1 MECKLGRVEMRILV
15 IEDEKK
21 VSSFIKRGL
30 EQESY
35 AVDVAE
41 DGIEGQHM
49 AEVNEYD
56 AIILDIML
64 PKKNGLDVLKD
75 VKAAGVKTPI
85 ILLTARDTVDDRVK
99 GLDIG
104 ADDYLTKPFAFEELL
119 ARLRVLMRRGG
130 SGTPLLKFADLS
142 LDPATRRARRGET
155 EVELTVKEYAL
166 LEYLLRNPNRVLT
179 RTLIAEHVWDQSF
192 DSETN
197 VVDVYVNH
205 LRTKIDKDFPTK
217 LIHTVRGVGYV
228 LKYEND

>member
-1 MECKLGRVEMRILV
+1 MRILV

-21 VSSFIKRGL
+21 VAAFVKRGL

-35 AVDVAE
+35 AVDVVHDGEEGEHYAE
-41 DGIEGQHM
+41 I
-49 AEVNEYD
+49 NEYD

-64 PKKNGLDVLKD
+64 PKKNGLEVLKD
-75 VKAAGVKTPI
+75 LKERGIKAPV
-85 ILLTARDTVDDRVK
+85 ILLTARDTVEDRVK
-99 GLDIG
+99 GLNIG

-119 ARLRVLMRRGG
+119 ARLRVIMRRGTTA
-130 SGTPLLKFADLS
+130 TPMLKFADLS
-142 LDPATRRARRGET
+142 LDPATRKARRGDVEI
-155 EVELTVKEYAL
+155 ELTVKEYAL

-197 VVDVYVNH
+197 VVDVYINH
-205 LRTKIDKDFPTK
+205 LRSKIDKGPNK

-228 LKYEND
+228 LKEE

>member
-1 MECKLGRVEMRILV
+1 MRILI

-21 VSSFIKRGL
+21 VAAFIKRGL

-35 AVDVAE
+35 AVDVCS
-41 DGIEGQHM
+41 DGIEGEHF
-49 AEVNEYD
+49 AEINNYD

-64 PKKNGLDVLKD
+64 PKKSGLDVLKD
-75 VKAAGVKTPI
+75 IKTAGVKAPVL
-85 ILLTARDTVDDRVK
+85 LLTARDTIDDRVK
-99 GLDIG
+99 GLNVG

-119 ARLRVLMRRGG
+119 ARIRVLLRRGG
-130 SGTPLLKFADLS
+130 YGTPILKFADLT
-142 LDPATRRARRGET
+142 LDPASRKAKRGDV

-197 VVDVYVNH
+197 VVDVYINH
-205 LRTKIDKDFPTK
+205 LRAKIDKDFPVK
-217 LIHTVRGVGYV
+217 LIHTIRGVGYV
-228 LKYEND
+228 MKDE

>member
-1 MECKLGRVEMRILV
+1 MRILV
-15 IEDEKK
+15 VEDEKK
-21 VSSFIKRGL
+21 VAAFIKRGL

-35 AVDVAE
+35 AVDVVE
-41 DGIEGQHM
+41 DGVEGQNF
-49 AEVNEYD
+49 AEMNDYD

-64 PKKNGLDVLKD
+64 PGKNGLEVLKD
-75 VKAAGVKTPI
+75 LKASGVNSPVL
-85 ILLTARDTVDDRVK
+85 LLTARDSVEDRVK
-99 GLDIG
+99 GLNVG

-130 SGTPLLKFADLS
+130 YGSPVLKFADLS
-142 LDPATRRARRGET
+142 LDPATRKARRGGI

-197 VVDVYVNH
+197 VVDVYINH
-205 LRTKIDKDFPTK
+205 LRSKIDKDFPQK

-228 LKYEND
+228 LKTEE

>member
-1 MECKLGRVEMRILV
+1 MRILI

-21 VSSFIKRGL
+21 VAAFIKRGL

-35 AVDVAE
+35 AVDVVE
-41 DGIEGQHM
+41 DGVEGQHY

-64 PKKNGLDVLKD
+64 PKKSGLEILRELKAGG
-75 VKAAGVKTPI
+75 VKAPVL
-85 ILLTARDTVDDRVK
+85 LLTARDTVEDRVK
-99 GLDIG
+99 GLNVG

-119 ARLRVLMRRGG
+119 ARLRVLMRRG
-130 SGTPLLKFADLS
+130 SYGTPVLKFADLS
-142 LDPATRRARRGET
+142 LDPATRKARRGKI

-179 RTLIAEHVWDQSF
+179 RTLIAEHVWDQTF

-197 VVDVYVNH
+197 VVDVYINH
-205 LRTKIDKDFPTK
+205 LRSKIDTKDFTKK

-228 LKYEND
+228 MKEEQG

>member
-1 MECKLGRVEMRILV
+1 MRILV
-15 IEDEKK
+15 VEDEKK
-21 VSSFIKRGL
+21 VAAFIKRGL

-35 AVDVAE
+35 AVDVVE
-41 DGIEGQHM
+41 DGVEGQSF
-49 AEVNEYD
+49 AEMNDYD

-64 PKKNGLDVLKD
+64 PGLNV
-75 VKAAGVKTPI
+75 
-85 ILLTARDTVDDRVK
+85 
-99 GLDIG
+99 G

-119 ARLRVLMRRGG
+119 ARLRVLMRRGV
-130 SGTPLLKFADLS
+130 SGTPVLKFADLS
-142 LDPATRRARRGET
+142 LDPATRKAKRNDV

-197 VVDVYVNH
+197 VVDVYINH
-205 LRTKIDKDFPTK
+205 IRSKIDKDFPRK

-228 LKYEND
+228 LKDE

>member
-1 MECKLGRVEMRILV
+1 MRILI

-21 VSSFIKRGL
+21 VSAFIKRGL

-35 AVDVAE
+35 AVDVVA
-41 DGIEGQHM
+41 DGIEGQHY
-49 AEVNEYD
+49 AEVNQYD

-64 PKKNGLDVLKD
+64 PGKNGLEVLRD
-75 VKAAGVKTPI
+75 IKAAGVKAPVL
-85 ILLTARDTVDDRVK
+85 LLTARDTVEDRVK
-99 GLDIG
+99 GLNIG

-119 ARLRVLMRRGG
+119 ARLRVLLRRGG
-130 SGTPLLKFADLS
+130 YGAPVLKFEDLS
-142 LDPATRRARRGET
+142 LDPATRKARRGDV

-197 VVDVYVNH
+197 VVDVYINH
-205 LRTKIDKDFPTK
+205 LRMKIDKDFPK
-217 LIHTVRGVGYV
+217 RLIHTIRGVGYA
-228 LKYEND
+228 LKSE

>member
-1 MECKLGRVEMRILV
+1 MRILV

-21 VSSFIKRGL
+21 VAAFVKRGL

-35 AVDVAE
+35 AVDVVY
-41 DGIEGQHM
+41 DGVEGQHY

-64 PKKNGLDVLKD
+64 PLKSGLDVLKEI
-75 VKAAGVKTPI
+75 KAAGVKTPVL
-85 ILLTARDTVDDRVK
+85 LLTARDSVEDRVK
-99 GLDIG
+99 GLNLG

-130 SGTPLLKFADLS
+130 YGSPMLKFADLV
-142 LDPATRRARRGET
+142 LDPATRKAKRGEL

-179 RTLIAEHVWDQSF
+179 RTLIAEHVWDQTF

-197 VVDVYVNH
+197 VVDVYINH
-205 LRTKIDKDFPTK
+205 LRGKIDTKDFTK
-217 LIHTVRGVGYV
+217 RLIHTVRGVGYV
-228 LKYEND
+228 LKEE

>member
-1 MECKLGRVEMRILV
+1 MRILI

-21 VSSFIKRGL
+21 VAAFIKRGL

-35 AVDVAE
+35 AVDVVE
-41 DGIEGQHM
+41 DGVEGQHY

-64 PKKNGLDVLKD
+64 PRKSGLEVLKELKAGG
-75 VKAAGVKTPI
+75 VKAPVL
-85 ILLTARDTVDDRVK
+85 LLTARDTVEDRVK
-99 GLDIG
+99 GLNIG

-119 ARLRVLMRRGG
+119 ARLRVLMRRGTY
-130 SGTPLLKFADLS
+130 GTSVLKFADLS
-142 LDPATRRARRGET
+142 LDPATRRAKRGEVD
-155 EVELTVKEYAL
+155 VELTVKEYAL

-179 RTLIAEHVWDQSF
+179 RTLIAEHVWDQTF

-197 VVDVYVNH
+197 VVDVYINH
-205 LRTKIDKDFPTK
+205 LRSKIDSKDFSKK

-228 LKYEND
+228 LKEE